1 MFNMKYSSLVASWLK
16 EEGYTTCFFVAGGG
30 IMHLLDGF
38 RSVFDCIPVVHEHS
52 AGVCAEHFNECRD
65 NDGKAFALVTTGPG
79 VTNIVTAIAGCYV
92 EHRELL
98 VIAGQVKSSDL
109 LEYPQRQRGVQE
121 VDGRTLVENITVQSE
136 CLRTPIGKNE
146 FLSLV
151 RSASTPHP
159 GPVMIE
165 VCLDVQGMNVDPK
178 SLSECKKF
186 TQSISQNF
194 DEQFPDIQKKL
205 ASSKRPVILLG
216 GLCSRN
222 AVREELDNLEQLGVP
237 CATTTSAIDRVP
249 NSSPIYVGR
258 TGTWGGQRA
267 ANLILG
273 QADLVIS
280 IGAQLDLQQTG
291 FNYTKF
297 CPGAELIKIFPS
309 EHDLQK
315 AGPVAQISVICNA
328 DYALERISSHLTWDD
343 KIKWRK
349 YKNEILEAF
358 PALEVANLKESK
370 HINPFIFLQN
380 LSKASAATDVLAF
393 CSSGGTFTG
402 ALQMSEIKKYQ
413 KATTSAAHASM
424 GYGLATAI
432 GAAFACPDKKIIATE
447 GEGGFVQNMQELAL
461 LKKHCLNIKLFIF
474 DNSGYASIRA
484 TQKKFFNGAYLGC
497 DPETGLAFPDWEYL
511 FKAYGI
517 PVEYIEKGFE
527 NSNNLNILLNKT
539 IGPQAFIVKVDPDQT
554 NFPSVSTRLNSNG
567 SLESLPL
574 YSMLPPISDE
584 LLMKHGKYLP
594 DE

>member
-1 MFNMKYSSLVASWLK
+1 
-16 EEGYTTCFFVAGGG
+16 
-30 IMHLLDGF
+30 MHLLDGF

-65 NDGKAFALVTTGPG
+65 NEGKAFALVTTGPG

-121 VDGRTLVENITVQSE
+121 VDGRTLVANITVQSE
-136 CLRTPIGKNE
+136 RLTTPIGKNK

-151 RSASTPHP
+151 RSAVFPHP

-165 VCLDVQGMNVDPK
+165 VCLDVQGMNIDPET
-178 SLSECKKF
+178 LSENNTFTKF
-186 TQSISQNF
+186 TKQNF
-194 DEQFPDIQKKL
+194 DEKFENIRKKL

-216 GLCSRN
+216 GLCSRKV
-222 AVREELDNLEQLGVP
+222 VREELYKLEQLGVP
-237 CATTTSAIDRVP
+237 CATTTSAIDRIP

-297 CPGAELIKIFPS
+297 CPQAELVKIFPS
-309 EHDLQK
+309 EHELQK
-315 AGPVAQISVICNA
+315 DGIVAQLNVNSNP
-328 DYALERISSHLTWDD
+328 DYSLERISSSPVWDD
-343 KIKWRK
+343 EIGWRK
-349 YKNEILEAF
+349 YKNEILAAF

-380 LSKASAATDVLAF
+380 LSKASDATDVLAF

-402 ALQMSEIKKYQ
+402 ALQMSEIKKNQ

-447 GEGGFVQNMQELAL
+447 GEGGFVQNLQELAL
-461 LKKHCLNIKLFIF
+461 LKKHSLNIKLFIF

-497 DPETGLAFPDWEYL
+497 DPATGLAFPDWKHL
-511 FKAYGI
+511 FKAYEI
-517 PVEYIEKGFE
+517 PVEYIKKGSE
-527 NSNNLNILLNKT
+527 NCGNLNRLLNET
-539 IGPQAFIVKVDPDQT
+539 SGPQAFIVKVDPEQT

-574 YSMLPPISDE
+574 CSMLPPISDE
-584 LLMKHGKYLP
+584 LLIKHGKYLP